1 MNVDYCELP
10 WHIMEGCGLSWI
22 IMNSN
27 GLQTIIL
34 GVIAINLTLLTIIQ
48 FTTKEE
54 TSKQQIIPVNS
65 DGSID
70 VSIIDSYQLN
80 VKIDEIDDDE

>member
-1 MNVDYCELP
+1 
-10 WHIMEGCGLSWI
+10 
-22 IMNSN
+22 MNSN

-80 VKIDEIDDDE
+80 VKIDEIDDKAFGYNAVPVEVQNWQY

>member
-1 MNVDYCELP
+1 
-10 WHIMEGCGLSWI
+10 
-22 IMNSN
+22 MNSN

-80 VKIDEIDDDE
+80 VKIDEIDEGSRRPSPESAIQ